1 MSSKSAD
8 QWLEEYNESHQNKL
22 NKLIHWFCVP
32 LIFLDV
38 LALVWSIPTPAVF
51 KEIHPYLNWA
61 TLSSLF
67 ILGFYIRLSP
77 MLTLGMGILTF
88 ASYTLIIVFESA
100 QIAPLWMTAAGAFVV
115 LWTLQFIGH
124 HIEGKKPSFLADL
137 QYLMIGPAW
146 CLGFLYRKVGIR
158 Y

>member
-1 MSSKSAD
+1 MSGKSAD
-8 QWLEEYNESHQNKL
+8 QWFEEYSESHQNKL
-22 NKLIHWFCVP
+22 NKLIHWVCVP
-32 LIFLDV
+32 LIFLDIM
-38 LALVWSIPTPAVF
+38 ALLWSVPVPAAL
-51 KEIHPYLNWA
+51 KEVHPYLNWA

-67 ILGFYIRLSP
+67 ILGFYIRIS
-77 MLTLGMGILTF
+77 LTLTIGMVALTIL
-88 ASYTLIIVFESA
+88 SYVVIAAFESA

-115 LWTLQFIGH
+115 LWVLQFIGH

-146 CLGFLYRKVGIR
+146 CLGFLYRKAGIR